1 MAQRD
6 QINGANTALWAALS
20 FGSLFLVTLGFNAAS
35 DTASQVTTHE
45 RATRSSIDMGARP
58 EESK

>member
-6 QINGANTALWAALS
+6 RINGANTALWAALS

-35 DTASQVTTHE
+35 DTASHVTAHD
-45 RATRSSIDMGARP
+45 RAGQSGIDMGARP
-58 EESK
+58 EKSR